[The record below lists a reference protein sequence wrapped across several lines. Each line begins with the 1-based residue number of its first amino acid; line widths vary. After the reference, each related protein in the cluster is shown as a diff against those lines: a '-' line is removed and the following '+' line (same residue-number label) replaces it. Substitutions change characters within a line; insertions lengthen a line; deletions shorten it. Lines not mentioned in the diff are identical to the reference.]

1 MCCAVDETLRQF
13 LPENGLSS
21 SLGMKL
27 GIFPTYFKFQYPMM
41 IAIPKVGKADDISSV
56 LVI

>member
-1 MCCAVDETLRQF
+1 MRCTVNETLRQF
-13 LPENGLSS
+13 FPENGLSS
-21 SLGMKL
+21 LGMK
-27 GIFPTYFKFQYPMM
+27 FKYPMI